1 MSWPAR
7 PRPRA
12 SRPQPCRLGVV
23 LPSLRSSSPV
33 NGHGFVELGGCS
45 AALASQ
51 PAQRIN
57 DAVDAQDASR
67 YDQIALQLTGH
78 AWAVVAEVR
87 RCCTPLPPHAEPR
100 VLAEVVLEE
109 ADRRL
114 ARPPPG
120 TVRCA
125 QMHARQVRAR
135 YERLPRL
142 QAAQPAATP
151 P

>member
-1 MSWPAR
+1 MRLVQAVIAWGGHATLP
-7 PRPRA
+7 PR
-12 SRPQPCRLGVV
+12 
-23 LPSLRSSSPV
+23 
-33 NGHGFVELGGCS
+33 
-45 AALASQ
+45 
-51 PAQRIN
+51 
-57 DAVDAQDASR
+57 D

-109 ADRRL
+109 TDRRL
-114 ARPPPG
+114 AAQPRLG

-135 YERLPRL
+135 YERLSRL